1 VADKEQFNNPLAM
14 MAGLPDPEP
23 VATEEKTRPRPK
35 KGDFAN
41 PLNAVSMRDKA
52 QAVGSSL
59 VAGQYIRRTFTYTPG
74 QLERI
79 KEIARTLHIA
89 ETSVARW
96 LLDEGLTQWEKGVR
110 PEMEESQVKLEPKL
124 KNW

>member
-1 VADKEQFNNPLAM
+1 MADKPQFNNPLEIM
-14 MAGLPDPEP
+14 TGLPDPE
-23 VATEEKTRPRPK
+23 VRQS
-35 KGDFAN
+35 KGGRSGRKRDFDN
-41 PLNAVSMRDKA
+41 PLDTISSRDKA

-79 KEIARTLHIA
+79 KEIARKLHIP

-96 LLDEGLTQWEKGVR
+96 LLDEGLSQWDRGAR
-110 PEMEESQVKLEPKL
+110 PEMEEQEVKLQPKL
-124 KNW
+124 RNW